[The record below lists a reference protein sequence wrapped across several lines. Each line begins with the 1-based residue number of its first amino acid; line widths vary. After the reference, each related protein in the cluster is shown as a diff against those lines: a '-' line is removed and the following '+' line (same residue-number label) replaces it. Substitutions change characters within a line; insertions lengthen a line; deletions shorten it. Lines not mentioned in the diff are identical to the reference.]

1 MNDTQKYF
9 LRILSFDPNTV
20 DAEYV
25 AEALLENW
33 TGSND
38 QIETI
43 LSMLLGNLDSD
54 LSYFGATLT
63 LNNEPITSFEM
74 FSIINLLESMRN
86 ENKETE

>member
-63 LNNEPITSFEM
+63 LNNEPITPFEM